1 MILIFIF
8 MHIKAGQL
16 IVTKTRENENNILI

>member
-8 MHIKAGQL
+8 
-16 IVTKTRENENNILI
+16 